1 MPDLPRFDDLLS
13 IARDEI
19 LARNALISQDAVNR
33 DGSDVNVLLAAM
45 ASMAEE
51 VVMQLAHVAGGLFLD
66 SSTGDQLDR
75 YAADRYGL
83 VRKSASGS
91 LGSVTFTAPITVS
104 AGFTIPDGTTLQALD
119 GNQFLT
125 IGDTVFNSGL
135 LSLLVP
141 VRSALAGGSQNERA
155 GQITSIVNA
164 ITGAPSGLTVNNL
177 LATAGASDDESDASL
192 RDRCRRFF
200 ITSRRGTLS
209 ALEAGALA
217 VPGVTAAKAIEVLDG
232 LGRPARMVLLA
243 VSDKYTD
250 QFATL
255 SSVPLSYQTQSQQLA
270 ASVYSGLD
278 EYRAAGIY
286 VQVQVAQVVMQ
297 PVTLNLTF
305 LAGVDVDYTAV
316 IAKAAIVNYINA
328 LLPGASLDPANLL
341 TALKA
346 VPGLQITG
354 AEIQSPLGVIAVKPL
369 QVLRSGFGAVYAA
382 SAMGSAQPVLVGTS
396 PDNYAQASG

>member
-1 MPDLPRFDDLLS
+1 VADLPKLNDLLG

-45 ASMAEE
+45 AAMSEE
-51 VVMQLAHVAGGLFLD
+51 VVMQLAYVAGGLFLD
-66 SSTGDQLDR
+66 SATGDQLDR
-75 YAADRYGL
+75 YAQDRYGL
-83 VRKSASGS
+83 IRKSASSS
-91 LGSVTFTAPITVS
+91 LGSVTFSLPTPAVV
-104 AGFTIPDGTTLQALD
+104 GFTIPDGTTLQALD

-125 IGDTVFNSGL
+125 IGDTVFNAVQS
-135 LSLLVP
+135 SLIVP
-141 VRSALAGGSQNERA
+141 VRSSLAGGGQNEKA
-155 GQITSIVNA
+155 GQITALVGA
-164 ITGAPSGLTVNNL
+164 VAGAPDGLSVNNT
-177 LATAGASDDESDASL
+177 LATAGASDDESDTSL

-209 ALEAGALA
+209 ALEAGALS
-217 VPGVTAAKAIEVLDG
+217 VPGVVSAQAVEVLDA
-232 LGRPARMVLLA
+232 LGRPARMVLLMIA
-243 VSDKYTD
+243 DQYTD
-250 QFATL
+250 QYATY
-255 SSVPLSYQTQSQQLA
+255 SVVPLAYQTQSQQLA

-286 VQVQVAQVVMQ
+286 VQVQVAQVIMQ

-305 LAGVDVDYTAV
+305 LAGVDVDFTAV
-316 IAKAAIVNYINA
+316 VAKAAIVNYINS
-328 LLPGASLDPANLL
+328 LLPGDALNPASLQAVLR
-341 TALKA
+341 T

-354 AEIQSPLGVIAVKPL
+354 AEIQSPLGVISVKPL

-396 PDNYAQASG
+396 PDNYAAAGG